1 MHNIY
6 WYGLMLGFRPVALH
20 LPPTSCVKAPT
31 NTEKK
36 QNKATDKKKKKKKI
50 LAHQRITTSIRGKQ
64 P

>member
-1 MHNIY
+1 
-6 WYGLMLGFRPVALH
+6 MLGFRPVALH

-36 QNKATDKKKKKKKI
+36 NKATDKKKYF
-50 LAHQRITTSIRGKQ
+50 LAHQHITTSIRGKQ